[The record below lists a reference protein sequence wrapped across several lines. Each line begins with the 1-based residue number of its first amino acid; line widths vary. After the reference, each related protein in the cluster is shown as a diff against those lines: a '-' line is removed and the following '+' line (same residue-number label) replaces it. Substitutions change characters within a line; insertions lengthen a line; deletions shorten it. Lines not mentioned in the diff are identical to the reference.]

1 MQCRQ
6 PLRGQQWLT
15 FIVRPMKPSPRS
27 TIEALLTQARSL
39 VPRATPIRLPPMDGF
54 PDVPQWH
61 HFEHSLWSI
70 GEQIRHAINS
80 QPKLR
85 SDRALY
91 SEILKIVQSRNALR
105 GRQSFVL
112 LFAYRPCISWAND
125 LASLIPDSDIEGQII
140 SALYKMRASGFSTV
154 VAPFLSS
161 NAAWIRREARRYM
174 SFDLDSPIPHQR
186 RA

>member
-1 MQCRQ
+1 
-6 PLRGQQWLT
+6 
-15 FIVRPMKPSPRS
+15 
-27 TIEALLTQARSL
+27 
-39 VPRATPIRLPPMDGF
+39 MDGF

-61 HFEHSLWSI
+61 QFEHSLWSI
-70 GEQIRHAINS
+70 GEQIRQAINS

-112 LFAYRPCISWAND
+112 LFAYRTCISWAHD
-125 LASLIPDSDIEGQII
+125 LASLIPDSDIDGQII
-140 SALYKMRASGFSTV
+140 SALYKMRASGFSAI

-161 NAAWIRREARRYM
+161 SATWIRKEARRYM
-174 SFDLDSPIPHQR
+174 SFDLEAPIPK
-186 RA
+186 